1 MAKNKKTVK
10 KFPSNPT
17 LKNIR
22 DELSD
27 LAYAGGNI
35 ALPDDA
41 SEVERAKY
49 KLCQLIAKYL
59 RDSELTQ
66 RDLAKK
72 IEIDEARISEILRGK
87 INNFTIDRLM
97 LYTQKLY
104 PQVKIEIL
112 AA

>member
-10 KFPSNPT
+10 KFPSAPT

-27 LAYAGGNI
+27 LGYAGGNI

-49 KLCQLIAKYL
+49 KLCQLIAEYL

-72 IEIDEARISEILRGK
+72 IEIDEARISDILRGK
-87 INNFTIDRLM
+87 ISSFTIDRLM